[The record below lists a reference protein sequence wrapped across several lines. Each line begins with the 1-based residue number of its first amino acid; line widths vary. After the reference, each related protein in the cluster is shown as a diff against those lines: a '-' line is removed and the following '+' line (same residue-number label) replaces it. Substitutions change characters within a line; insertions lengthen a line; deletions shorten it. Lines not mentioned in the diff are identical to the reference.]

1 MGYSIQIKH
10 RYKIP
15 ESKIMNAI
23 DEINRKIITFG
34 VHKEDNSKHAI
45 RDKVQNGTLHKM
57 LYNNGQPIPPID
69 NAELLRKAETGR
81 EEIFTYGREAHLTQ
95 IPPRPVLQPM
105 VQTALWLHGDLIK
118 NAVQKQFEFKNIYT
132 FNQELNKFKLK
143 LNRTGV
149 YDFVRNRGMGY
160 WEGGEH
166 NSPYVQAV
174 KYFDRLDESEISKIT
189 YQKSFGIK
197 KIASWDTTRIYH
209 QGDTPLMDSLDL
221 LNSIKSKIED
231 R

>member
-23 DEINRKIITFG
+23 DEINRKVITFG

-69 NAELLRKAETGR
+69 NSELLRKAETGR
-81 EEIFTYGREAHLTQ
+81 EEIFYYGREAHLTQ
-95 IPPRPVLQPM
+95 IPPRPILQPM

-143 LNRTGV
+143 LNR
-149 YDFVRNRGMGY
+149 
-160 WEGGEH
+160 
-166 NSPYVQAV
+166 
-174 KYFDRLDESEISKIT
+174 
-189 YQKSFGIK
+189 
-197 KIASWDTTRIYH
+197 
-209 QGDTPLMDSLDL
+209 
-221 LNSIKSKIED
+221 
-231 R
+231 